1 MKSNKDFQYAK
12 FYYNNNSLLDSLWA
26 KNWLYFAW
34 TIEIIAIVIYVKIL
48 YFYLSFISKG
58 LVTGEISSFGY
69 RGRTAI
75 NESIELL
82 AIQFIDWIKSLFT

>member
-1 MKSNKDFQYAK
+1 MKTNKDFKYTK
-12 FYYNNNSLLDSLWA
+12 HYYGNNSFLDKLWE

-34 TIEIIAIVIYVKIL
+34 TIEIIAIIIYVKIL

-69 RGRTAI
+69 RGDTAI
-75 NESIELL
+75 FESMQLL
-82 AIQFIDWIKSLFT
+82 AIQFIDWIKSLLS